1 MQNDAMLLPEE
12 RVAGLSDELVQSIIK
27 SDEISL
33 QNRKYLFGQLPL
45 SVFRNENYVICY
57 VFYSFKDRNIT
68 LVLTDS
74 MKDYLADS
82 GFDPVFGARPL
93 KRAVQREIED
103 RLADLILNEE
113 LSEQSK
119 VIFDI
124 VENSVKTQVVSM

>member
-1 MQNDAMLLPEE
+1 
-12 RVAGLSDELVQSIIK
+12 
-27 SDEISL
+27 
-33 QNRKYLFGQLPL
+33 
-45 SVFRNENYVICY
+45 
-57 VFYSFKDRNIT
+57 
-68 LVLTDS
+68 

-124 VENSVKTQVVSM
+124 VDNSVKTQVVMM